1 MEKDKFKKILFKV
14 AFCTMACDGHI
25 DDREVEELKIMDK
38 KASFFEAVD
47 LSDELEQ
54 LIKDLK
60 NKGTKVIEEL
70 FISLRKT
77 KLNTIQELL
86 VLEVALRILN
96 ADNKHDE
103 NEVKFIHLLRSKLE
117 LHDETINDRFGELDI
132 LYTNEYSRNIVAGK
146 TEIEFAE
153 NVKLPELSELIQ
165 VDLKDEV
172 SVKITP

>member
-1 MEKDKFKKILFKV
+1 MDKNEFKKILFKV

-38 KASFFEAVD
+38 NTSFFEAVD

-54 LIKDLK
+54 LVNDLK

-70 FISLRKT
+70 FVSLKET
-77 KLNTIQELL
+77 KLNPIQELL
-86 VLEVALRILN
+86 LLEVALRIIN
-96 ADNKHDE
+96 ADKKHDE
-103 NEVKFIHLLRSKLE
+103 NEVKFIHLLRSKLK

-146 TEIEFAE
+146 TEIEFVE
-153 NVKLPELSELIQ
+153 NIKLPEITELIQ
-165 VDLKDEV
+165 VDLKDKKTDE
-172 SVKITP
+172 

>member
-1 MEKDKFKKILFKV
+1 MDKNEFKKILFKV

-25 DDREVEELKIMDK
+25 DDREVEELKTMDK
-38 KASFFEAVD
+38 NTSFFEAID
-47 LSDELEQ
+47 LSDELEK

-70 FISLRKT
+70 FSCLRET
-77 KLNTIQELL
+77 KLNPIQELL
-86 VLEVALRILN
+86 ILEVALRIIN
-96 ADNKHDE
+96 ADEKHDE
-103 NEVKFIHLLRSKLE
+103 NEVKFIHLLRSKLK

-153 NVKLPELSELIQ
+153 SIKLPEMSELIQ
-165 VDLKDEV
+165 VDLKDE
-172 SVKITP
+172 KNG

>member
-1 MEKDKFKKILFKV
+1 MDRNEFKKILFKV

-38 KASFFEAVD
+38 NTSFFEAID

-70 FISLRKT
+70 FVCLKKT
-77 KLNTIQELL
+77 KLNPIQELL
-86 VLEVALRILN
+86 ILEVALRIIN
-96 ADNKHDE
+96 ADYKHDE

-132 LYTNEYSRNIVAGK
+132 LYTNEYSKNIVAGK
-146 TEIEFAE
+146 TEIEFADSL
-153 NVKLPELSELIQ
+153 KLPEMSEIVQ
-165 VDLKDEV
+165 VDLN
-172 SVKITP
+172 VKE

>member
-1 MEKDKFKKILFKV
+1 MDKNEFKKILFKV

-38 KASFFEAVD
+38 KTSFFEAID

-60 NKGTKVIEEL
+60 NKGKKVVEEL
-70 FISLRKT
+70 FVCLRET
-77 KLNTIQELL
+77 KLNPIQELL
-86 VLEVALRILN
+86 VLEVALRIIN
-96 ADNKHDE
+96 ADDKHDE

-117 LHDETINDRFGELDI
+117 IHDETINDRFGELEI

-146 TEIEFAE
+146 SEIEFAE
-153 NVKLPELSELIQ
+153 NIKLPVMSELIQ
-165 VDLKDEV
+165 LDLKDE
-172 SVKITP
+172 KNG